1 MTKKNS
7 IVTIIII
14 IIICANVCTAVRDA
28 DRELWNRFA
37 TVVIEDAQFEAHA
50 NVVRL
55 IHLDGLVESRLS
67 AGALKFLERSQQ
79 S

>member
-1 MTKKNS
+1 M
-7 IVTIIII
+7 
-14 IIICANVCTAVRDA
+14 RDA

-37 TVVIEDAQFEAHA
+37 TVVIEDAQFEGHA

-67 AGALKFLERSQQ
+67 AGALKFLERQ
-79 S
+79 SSTA

>member
-1 MTKKNS
+1 MRHLDVVPKRNNDST
-7 IVTIIII
+7 
-14 IIICANVCTAVRDA
+14 AAVRDA

-67 AGALKFLERSQQ
+67 VGALKFLERAQ
-79 S
+79 SS